1 MTYLERIRFY
11 STVAIFGC
19 LWGAIEVFIGSYLHL
34 LNIPLRGAFM
44 AGMASVIL
52 AGGRAFANFKMSSL
66 SVAIIAASLKMVGFG
81 VFKLGPVAGILIEG
95 IMAEIIFSFLGL
107 KKMSVFL
114 SSVLLSIEGLPHFII
129 TSWIMYGGTIFE
141 AYLKVLSKV
150 SNIFHLPQNFYF
162 TVFFLWLAAHIIIGS
177 FFGRISIIVLGKVK
191 NEF

>member
-1 MTYLERIRFY
+1 MNYLERIKFY

-19 LWGAIEVFIGSYLHL
+19 LWGAMEVFIGSYIHL

-66 SVAIIAASLKMVGFG
+66 YIAIVAALLKMIGFG

-95 IMAEIIFSFLGL
+95 AMAEIIFSFLGL
-107 KKMSVFL
+107 KKSSIFL
-114 SSVLLSIEGLPHFII
+114 SSLVLSLEGLPHFVM
-129 TSWIMYGGTIFE
+129 TSWIMYGGSIFE

-150 SNIFHLPQNFYF
+150 STIFHLPKNFYF
-162 TVFFLWLAAHIIIGS
+162 TIFFLWLSAHVIIGA
-177 FFGRISIIVLGKVK
+177 FFGRISIIVVGKVK